1 MYIWLLVSL
10 RSTPDIYNLHCTVYS
25 HMMYQ
30 LFLVINHWFTLSD
43 PVRLFPLGC
52 PGHAP
57 KRATQSHE
65 FLAFKTQSMQICSF
79 RIDHGFHQLSKSPA
93 ILNHSNSVKW
103 GPSLFP
109 LHGTSQVERGSWEK
123 KRQTAIET
131 DSFWGLMSAILCHH
145 PVLQHHNLLSILWE
159 SSWCWIRISKNTSTG
174 KIPAMDKTSLILWY
188 MRIFYICE

>member
-123 KRQTAIET
+123 KTANGYRNWLFLGPHECH
-131 DSFWGLMSAILCHH
+131 SLPPPRSPAPQSAQH
-145 PVLQHHNLLSILWE
+145 PV
-159 SSWCWIRISKNTSTG
+159 RIVLVLDSHFK
-174 KIPAMDKTSLILWY
+174 KYQYW
-188 MRIFYICE
+188 